1 MNDWREQLLKPFVPG
16 IARKTVVA
24 DPDEL
29 FRDEK
34 IFQEITDRGFTLIYF
49 EDSIS
54 FRFTYE
60 SQFREAWDRGEA
72 RELVV
77 VVRPDTREID
87 KLPADLLH
95 GARKLDFYLKDVFPN
110 LSYNV
115 VSKLDRAYF
124 DVLFRAHQHYALQ
137 PLGEALT
144 REFILKHVFETVP
157 ELIRNDSDLLRALLF
172 RHYRKQQIPGS
183 LDDYFIS
190 ILERTGRFQAWP
202 LKAIVPDRS
211 AFWEFLQE
219 RWPLFVFTQ
228 SNDDKLKAA
237 EPCSLK
243 FPGIVA
249 LPFDHDDIR
258 VYVDTLFTDGILR
271 PIEWVSNAV
280 KNTPW
285 IKVGMKGGAG
295 AQETVRFEEL
305 CTGVET
311 NIPGGDASPHDWLS
325 FAYQY
330 GQMQRTW
337 SENTHSLRPHH
348 GQRYADLRQRLN
360 EDFTTWVSTHYQGLF
375 NYPAVNPVMVHH
387 IPPFLANRLARKEAE
402 KVAFILIDGLA
413 MEQWHILK
421 DSLAPALL
429 KATIRENALMAWV
442 PTITPVSRQAAFSGK
457 IPVYFTDTVMRT
469 DRDEYGWRQ
478 FWSDRGMQLD
488 QVAFVAVRGDAA
500 DLDKID
506 LALDPS
512 VQAFACT
519 VFKVDEIMHGVQVGA
534 AGMAAQ
540 VRTWSADGF
549 LNALIQRLLSD
560 NFTIIVSADHG
571 NVEAIGI
578 GSPKEGALSETK
590 GERCRI
596 FSDTRLRASVQSG
609 YPATVAWDHQGL
621 PKDFHCLLAPSAKA
635 FAPKDQTVICHG
647 GVSIDEVIVPFVEI
661 SNRKVVY

>member
-1 MNDWREQLLKPFVPG
+1 MNDWREPFLKPFVPG

-29 FRDEK
+29 FRDDK
-34 IFQEITDRGFTLIYF
+34 IFRAITDRGFTLVYF

-60 SQFREAWDRGEA
+60 SQFREAWDQGDT

-77 VVRPDTREID
+77 VVRPDTRELG
-87 KLPADLLH
+87 KLPADLLQD
-95 GARKLDFYLKDVFPN
+95 ARILGFYLKDVFPN
-110 LSYNV
+110 LSYNI
-115 VSKLDRAYF
+115 VSKLDRIYF
-124 DVLFRAHQHYALQ
+124 DVLFRAHQQYAKQ

-157 ELIRNDSDLLRALLF
+157 ELIRNDSDLLRALLY
-172 RHYRKQQIPGS
+172 RHYRKQQIPDL
-183 LDDYFIS
+183 LDDYFLS
-190 ILERTGRFQAWP
+190 VLESTGRFREWP
-202 LKAIVPDRS
+202 LKAIVPDRN

-219 RWPLFVFTQ
+219 RWPLFVLTQ
-228 SNDDKLKAA
+228 SSDGELKAA
-237 EPCSLK
+237 EPGSLK
-243 FPGIVA
+243 FPGIIA
-249 LPFDHDDIR
+249 LPLDHDDIR
-258 VYVDTLFTDGILR
+258 VYMDNLFTEGILK
-271 PIEWVSNAV
+271 PIEWVSTAV

-285 IKVGMKGGAG
+285 TKVGMKGGAK

-305 CTGVET
+305 CKGVEA
-311 NIPGGDASPHDWLS
+311 NAPAADASPHDWLS

-330 GQMQRTW
+330 SQMQRIW
-337 SENTHSLRPHH
+337 SENTHSLRPAH
-348 GQRYADLRQRLN
+348 GQRYLELRQHLN
-360 EDFTTWVSTHYQGLF
+360 KDFMTWVSTNYQGLY

-387 IPPFLANRLARKEAE
+387 IPQFLANRLAQKDAD

-413 MEQWHILK
+413 IDQWNILK
-421 DSLAPALL
+421 DSLAPAFL

-457 IPVYFTDTVMRT
+457 IPVYFTETVMRT

-488 QVAFVAVRGDAA
+488 QVAFAAVRGDAG

-506 LALDPS
+506 LVLDSS
-512 VQAFACT
+512 VEAFGCT

-549 LNALIQRLLSD
+549 LCALIQRLLKD
-560 NFTIIVSADHG
+560 NFTIVVSADHG
-571 NVEAIGI
+571 NVEAVGI
-578 GSPKEGALSETK
+578 GAPKEGALSETK

-596 FSDTRLRASVQSG
+596 FSDMKLRSAVQSG
-609 YPATVAWDHQGL
+609 YPSAMAWDHQGL

-635 FAPKDQTVICHG
+635 FVTKDQTVICHG